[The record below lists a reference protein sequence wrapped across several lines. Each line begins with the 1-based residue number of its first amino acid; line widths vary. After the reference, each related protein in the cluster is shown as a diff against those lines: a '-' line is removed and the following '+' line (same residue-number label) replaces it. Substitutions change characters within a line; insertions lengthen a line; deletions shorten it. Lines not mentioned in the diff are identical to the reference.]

1 MTTTVPGPAA
11 STLQDIGVEPVTH
24 HRNPLSLGSRT
35 AQPRERELGI
45 GQRHHAPKTRASSA
59 GAIDVDLAGAGTDF
73 AIGCGYKYLCGGPG
87 GPAYLYVNPVHQDR
101 AWPTI
106 SGWMGHAKWDRFL
119 TEYEPDPGVA
129 RHLTGTPPVVA
140 NEIFT
145 VAAEIWREVRR
156 EDMAR
161 KHESLTETLIAVL
174 EQECGALGVE
184 IDSPKDYERRGGHVS
199 FRHAGAGP
207 ASEALVDHGL
217 LCSFRYPNAIRL
229 GVSPV
234 CHRHEDVW
242 RAVQIIKDVLAREA
256 WRDPK
261 YERVSI

>member
-1 MTTTVPGPAA
+1 MLERDVAIVYLTQTDYRSSERWDIAA
-11 STLQDIGVEPVTH
+11 TNERARAVDALTIWD
-24 HRNPLSLGSRT
+24 LS
-35 AQPRERELGI
+35 
-45 GQRHHAPKTRASSA
+45 HSA
-59 GAIDVDLAGAGTDF
+59 GAIDIDLEGTGSDF
-73 AIGCGYKYLCGGPG
+73 AVGCGYKYLCAGPG
-87 GPAYLYVNPVHQDR
+87 GPAYLYVHPVHQDR

-129 RHLTGTPPVVA
+129 RHLTGTPPVIA
-140 NEIFT
+140 NEVFA
-145 VAAEIWREVRR
+145 VAAEIWRGVRR
-156 EDMAR
+156 EDVAR

-199 FRHAGAGP
+199 FRHPGAGP

-217 LCSFRYPNAIRL
+217 LCSFRYPNSIRL
-229 GVSPV
+229 GLSPL

-242 RAVQIIKDVLAREA
+242 RAVQIIKDVLTREA

-261 YERVSI
+261 YEHVSI